1 MSAACCRLAFREWF
15 GLPPASSE
23 ILAELYAAKGDTVTS
38 AELARRAGVS
48 PNAVG
53 FHLFAVRS
61 ALECE
66 GLDHVPGQGYRLSEI
81 GLDEC
86 RAALILLADELRA
99 AG

>member
-15 GLPPASSE
+15 GLTPAGAE
-23 ILAELYAAKGDTVTS
+23 ILAVLYGARGTTV
-38 AELARRAGVS
+38 APEELARKAGVS
-48 PNAVG
+48 PRAIG
-53 FHLFAVRS
+53 FHLVGVRQ

-66 GLDHVPGQGYRLSEI
+66 GLDHVPGHGYRLSEI

-86 RAALILLADELRA
+86 RAAVRTLAEELRA

>member
-15 GLPPASSE
+15 GLTPAGAE
-23 ILAELYAAKGDTVTS
+23 ILAVLYGAKGATLSPD
-38 AELARRAGVS
+38 ELARKAGVS
-48 PNAVG
+48 PRSIG
-53 FHLFAVRS
+53 FHLFAVRQ

-66 GLDHVPGQGYRLSEI
+66 SLDHLPGHGYRLSEI

-86 RAALILLADELRA
+86 RAAVRTLAEELRA

>member
-15 GLPPASSE
+15 GLTPAASE
-23 ILAELYAAKGDTVTS
+23 ILAVLYAAKGQTV
-38 AELARRAGVS
+38 APDDLARGAGVS
-48 PNAVG
+48 PKAMG
-53 FHLFAVRS
+53 FHLFAVRQ

-66 GLDHVPGQGYRLSEI
+66 GLDHEPGQGYRLSEI

-86 RAALILLADELRA
+86 RAALRTLAEELRA